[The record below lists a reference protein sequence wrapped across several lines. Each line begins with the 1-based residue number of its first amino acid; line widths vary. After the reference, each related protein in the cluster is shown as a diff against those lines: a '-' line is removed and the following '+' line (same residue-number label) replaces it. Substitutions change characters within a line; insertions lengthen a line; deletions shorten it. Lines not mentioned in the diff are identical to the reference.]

1 MNTAAWCQAPAS
13 TVANHP
19 DASFNL
25 GITFGQQGQFD
36 EAVTCLRRA
45 IALRPDYPD
54 AYNNLGIALQKQG
67 RLDEAV
73 SCYRRLIALHPDH
86 ADAHNNLGFVLGQQ
100 KRPEEAEACH
110 RKAIALRPNHPE
122 AYNNLGIVLRQRGQ
136 LDEAAACYRKTIE
149 IKPNYPDAHSN
160 LGNVLRQQG
169 RLDESIACHQAAL
182 ALRPDYPEA
191 FSNLGGAFWEQGQL
205 DEAVACYR
213 RAVALKPG
221 FSSAHSNLGVALWQQ
236 GRQQEAMARYR
247 RAIELEP
254 DFADAHHHLAMAL
267 LAQGDLT
274 AGWQEYE
281 WRWQTPQMI
290 GHRRNF
296 TQPQWRGEAA
306 AGRTLLIHAEQGFG
320 DSLQFCRYAALAA
333 ARGLRV
339 IIEAQAPLVRL
350 LRRLSGVDQVVAR
363 GDRLPPF
370 DLHCP
375 MLSLPLAFGTTLA
388 TIPNKAAYLRADVT
402 QAEAWR
408 LRLDAMTGQGPR
420 IGLVWAGGLTLRT
433 DCRRSMSLDRLAPL
447 LDLPGFHFFS
457 LQKNRSPAL
466 QPPQLTDCM
475 SEMADFADTAAL
487 IANLDLVISVDT
499 AVAHLA
505 AALGKPV
512 WLLDRFDPDWRWLR
526 GRRDSPWYP
535 TLRLYRQTHAGDW
548 DPVVAEVVRDLCRLF
563 PTDHAAS
570 RRQGAQPDDAAA
582 RHREESSADPTPPE
596 AYSNQGIVLQRQGQL
611 DEAVAH
617 YRKAIELRPNYP
629 EAHNNLGVA
638 FRQLRRLDEAVAC
651 YRTVVELRPDFPN
664 AYSNLGQLLWQQGRR
679 ADAVAC
685 YRRATEVAPDCPT
698 AFHQL
703 GVALGEQRQLEEAGA
718 CFRKVIEL
726 KPELPNAHT
735 NLGITLGDQGRL
747 SEAASCC
754 RRAIEIR
761 PDYPEGHNNLGFI
774 LGEQGAL
781 EDAVAC
787 FRKAIDLKPHY
798 PDALRNLGVTLRKQ
812 GRADEAIACY
822 RQAIE
827 LSPDYPEAHGNLA
840 MALLEQGDM
849 AAGWAEY
856 EWRWQMPQMI
866 RQRRPF
872 TQPQWRGEAGE
883 GRTLLI
889 HAEQG
894 FGDSLQFCRY
904 APMAAA
910 LGLRVV
916 IEVPKPLVR
925 LLCGLPGIDRVMAR
939 GDELPAFD
947 FHCPMLS
954 LPMALGIVDA
964 SLLSSAPYLH
974 ANTNQAA
981 AWRGRLAAIGDP
993 GPRIGVAWAGNPQNH
1008 SCVTAA
1014 VNHRR
1019 SIAAD
1024 RLAPLFGQPGLR
1036 FFSLQKDGPAAPDGF
1051 PLVDFMGE
1059 MDDFADTAALVANL
1073 DLVISVDT
1081 AVAHLAAALGKPVW
1095 LLNRFDS
1102 CWRWFLGRRDSPWYP
1117 TLRLYRQPRPNDWDS
1132 VVAEVARDLRCL
1144 YPASPV
1150 PPGVESS

>member
-1 MNTAAWCQAPAS
+1 MNTAPRCQAPAS
-13 TVANHP
+13 ATANNP
-19 DASFNL
+19 DDLFSL
-25 GITFGQQGQFD
+25 GITFGQQGQFAQ
-36 EAVTCLRRA
+36 AVACLRT
-45 IALRPDYPD
+45 
-54 AYNNLGIALQKQG
+54 
-67 RLDEAV
+67 
-73 SCYRRLIALHPDH
+73 
-86 ADAHNNLGFVLGQQ
+86 
-100 KRPEEAEACH
+100 
-110 RKAIALRPNHPE
+110 AIALRPNHPQS
-122 AYNNLGIVLRQRGQ
+122 YITLGIMLRQRGQ
-136 LDEAAACYRKTIE
+136 LDEAAACYRRTIE
-149 IKPNYPDAHSN
+149 LKADCPEAHSN

-169 RLDESIACHQAAL
+169 RLDASIACHKAAL

-191 FSNLGGAFWEQGQL
+191 FSNLGGALWEQGQL
-205 DEAVACYR
+205 NEAVACYR

-221 FSSAHSNLGVALWQQ
+221 FATARSNL
-236 GRQQEAMARYR
+236 
-247 RAIELEP
+247 AI
-254 DFADAHHHLAMAL
+254 AL

-281 WRWQTPQMI
+281 WRWQTPEMI
-290 GHRRNF
+290 SHRRNF
-296 TQPQWRGEAA
+296 AQPQWRGEAA

-339 IIEAQAPLVRL
+339 IIEVQSPLVRL
-350 LRRLSGVDQVVAR
+350 LRCLSAVDQVVAR
-363 GDRLPPF
+363 GAQLPPF

-375 MLSLPLAFGTTLA
+375 MLSLPLAFGTTLG
-388 TIPNKAAYLRADVT
+388 TIPDEVAYLRADAT

-408 LRLDAMTGQGPR
+408 LRLGAMTEQGPR

-457 LQKNRSPAL
+457 LQKNPSPAL
-466 QPPQLTDCM
+466 KPPLLTDFM
-475 SEMADFADTAAL
+475 SEMVDFADTAAL

-512 WLLDRFDPDWRWLR
+512 WLLDRFDSDWRWLR

-535 TLRLYRQTHAGDW
+535 TLRLYRQPHPGEW
-548 DPVVAEVVRDLCRLF
+548 DPVLAEVVRDVLGLF
-563 PTDHAAS
+563 PCDHAAS
-570 RRQGAQPDDAAA
+570 RRQKAQPDDAVA
-582 RHREESSADPTPPE
+582 RHREASSSDPTPPE
-596 AYSNQGIVLQRQGQL
+596 EYSNRGIVLQRRGRL
-611 DEAVAH
+611 DEAVAS
-617 YRKAIELRPNYP
+617 YRKAIELRPSFP

-651 YRTVVELRPDFPN
+651 YRTVLKLKPEFPN
-664 AYSNLGQLLWQQGRR
+664 AYGNLGQILWEQGRR

-685 YRRATEVAPDCPT
+685 YRRATEVSPECPN

-703 GVALGEQRQLEEAGA
+703 GVALGELRQLEEAGA

-747 SEAASCC
+747 AEAVSCC
-754 RRAIEIR
+754 RKAIEIR
-761 PDYPEGHNNLGFI
+761 PDYPEGFNNLGFV
-774 LGEQGAL
+774 LSEQGAQ
-781 EDAVAC
+781 EEAVAC
-787 FRKAIDLKPHY
+787 FRKAVDLKPHY

-812 GRADEAIACY
+812 GRLDEAIACH
-822 RQAIE
+822 RQAIG
-827 LSPDYPEAHGNLA
+827 LRPDYPEAHGNLG
-840 MALLEQGDM
+840 MALLEQGDT

-872 TQPQWRGEAGE
+872 TQPQWRGEAVE

-904 APMAAA
+904 APMAVA

-925 LLCGLPGIDRVMAR
+925 LLCSLPVIDRVMAR
-939 GDELPAFD
+939 GDKLPHFD

-954 LPMALGIVDA
+954 LPIALGIVDA
-964 SLLSSAPYLH
+964 NVVSAAPYLH
-974 ANTNQAA
+974 ANNNQVAV
-981 AWRGRLAAIGDP
+981 WRGRLAAMGKP
-993 GPRIGVAWAGNPQNH
+993 GPRIGLAWAGNPQNH
-1008 SCVTAA
+1008 SFVTAA

-1024 RLAPLFGQPGLR
+1024 RLAPLFDHPGLQ
-1036 FFSLQKDGPAAPDGF
+1036 FFSLQKDGPAAPNGF
-1051 PLVDFMGE
+1051 PLTDFMGE

-1102 CWRWFLGRRDSPWYP
+1102 CWRWFAGRRDSPWYP
-1117 TLRLYRQPRPNDWDS
+1117 TLRLYRQQRPNDWDS
-1132 VVAEVARDLRCL
+1132 VMAEVTRDLHGL
-1144 YPASPV
+1144 YPATQVSPAV
-1150 PPGVESS
+1150 GSS